1 VKWADAAGQAESLS
15 GAEKGCYQPSNFFMF
30 FSASLLSSRDVQSQ
44 GGGAGVA
51 SKWQQVPVATVN
63 LGSPGMA
70 LGQAV
75 LRRRLPSMQ

>member
-1 VKWADAAGQAESLS
+1 MIQCVETASMGGLGHREFL
-15 GAEKGCYQPSNFFMF
+15 MF
-30 FSASLLSSRDVQSQ
+30 RVSHVPRHLQVLVAVMSQ